1 MRFSTIIAGSLLTTG
16 VALSACQSENIEI
29 PKSELYTREFIK
41 EFGIADP
48 NHDWNNASQGT
59 VTVVTSSPTHVE
71 VLAEIKG
78 KRYIFADYR
87 KVTGTE
93 TINFTIPKGI
103 NNIIVTLNGREVPTT
118 LGATVNDTSRSRAI
132 WDDKTKDPL
141 VKISRSPYREIS
153 DKAVRSFGEYLPEDE
168 DNRGKVTQNFSYVAN
183 GPFTVY
189 PIFWNTNSYNTLGI
203 YYLKN
208 EGTDDEKMVYVPF
221 YTHKIKREGTSDGN
235 LEYLPK
241 EFYFEGYPAQTLSGN
256 HDIYIA
262 TWNPGWEHINGKD
275 KISDF
280 TEEDWK
286 AFEEKFIAN
295 GPGKCGLNLSN
306 EYYNFPQDVKDK
318 VIITD
323 FKYSFDVEQ
332 NKITVTEVQ
341 TSEVE
346 PFLRNYSDNDWV
358 YPGTSQCSMP
368 DYTEYRAEFDKGLK
382 YDEIVANGFK
392 PYPKWRSEGIHI
404 DIEKGTKFGMFIR
417 QQGNAPT
424 EESIQV
430 REVDM
435 IYDPERGYKMPS
447 EDDESF
453 KRMFSQSKYNRD
465 DMADSDNPTIT
476 VPAVHAATYIY
487 PAPSGINYQV
497 LGFEDWFNGPSNN
510 LDLNDMVF
518 FIDSENPLDIPEI
531 KDEDKPE
538 PEKYN
543 YIIAAED
550 LGGTCDWDFN
560 DLVIGVNVVSKN
572 YVEAEEGVE
581 GSTPSLPYKEVTV
594 TPLASGGT
602 LPIYL
607 MYTGKVSTSQSD
619 YNASVLNYLIG
630 REFHA
635 WLSNAQ
641 DAPLTPINVGANAS
655 TTGEPIT
662 FHIPDENYT
671 LAMHDKYSASDDGTN
686 NMGGFWVLVINQNDT
701 PYTPA
706 ITDGKGLNQ
715 ITDIP
720 EGKGITRIEAPR
732 PDLNMGNFAPQMLC
746 IDHEWFWPREGKKI
760 HLAYPASS
768 GPGFEGWVNDPTVQG
783 TWYGEG
789 KYVESLVT
797 KRPL

>member
-16 VALSACQSENIEI
+16 IALSACQSENIEI

-118 LGATVNDTSRSRAI
+118 LGATVNGGRTGASRTGHYGDSDPVVTISRTEEKDWLVLTAHDTKLYSKRMPEGSYNVENRGVTSDFIFQSEGDFIVYPLYWDTSQTPTFGVYYYDSEKKDIVHVDVYTA
-132 WDDKTKDPL
+132 DKTATDSADDNTIL
-141 VKISRSPYREIS
+141 VKRSPNINSFNTKNGQTANKNPNGETVSINDELRQKIKS
-153 DKAVRSFGEYLPEDE
+153 IVDKAFNDAKAEGVELQPGNGNYKYETFDCPNKIDGILTKACNELLSEIGVTDFLVHEWRFWSEGELDIRYSW
-168 DNRGKVTQNFSYVAN
+168 N
-183 GPFTVY
+183 Y
-189 PIFWNTNSYNTLGI
+189 PY
-203 YYLKN
+203 
-208 EGTDDEKMVYVPF
+208 
-221 YTHKIKREGTSDGN
+221 
-235 LEYLPK
+235 
-241 EFYFEGYPAQTLSGN
+241 
-256 HDIYIA
+256 
-262 TWNPGWEHINGKD
+262 KD
-275 KISDF
+275 KSDLKGVGGTQGNNNSAILEPSICEVVISKGIKIHI
-280 TEEDWK
+280 T
-286 AFEEKFIAN
+286 
-295 GPGKCGLNLSN
+295 PGTLFGAYIKTSQGYFYSNRERN
-306 EYYNFPQDVKDK
+306 EYPQLDAEKNIIEGKNASHASTWTGDK
-318 VIITD
+318 YGWT
-323 FKYSFDVEQ
+323 
-332 NKITVTEVQ
+332 
-341 TSEVE
+341 
-346 PFLRNYSDNDWV
+346 
-358 YPGTSQCSMP
+358 M
-368 DYTEYRAEFDKGLK
+368 
-382 YDEIVANGFK
+382 
-392 PYPKWRSEGIHI
+392 
-404 DIEKGTKFGMFIR
+404 
-417 QQGNAPT
+417 
-424 EESIQV
+424 
-430 REVDM
+430 
-435 IYDPERGYKMPS
+435 
-447 EDDESF
+447 
-453 KRMFSQSKYNRD
+453 
-465 DMADSDNPTIT
+465 
-476 VPAVHAATYIY
+476 
-487 PAPSGINYQV
+487 
-497 LGFEDWFNGPSNN
+497 LGFEDWPS
-510 LDLNDMVF
+510 LKSDGAIDTGADFDLNDFVF
-518 FIDSENPLDIPEI
+518 MLAGANPDVIPEGNV
-531 KDEDKPE
+531 EKPE

-572 YVEAEEGVE
+572 YVEAEDGVE

-619 YNASVLNYLIG
+619 YNASVQNYLIG

-706 ITDGKGLNQ
+706 ITDGKGLTQ

-720 EGKGITRIEAPR
+720 EGKGITRIEAPK
-732 PDLNMGNFAPQMLC
+732 PDLNIGSIAPQMLC

-768 GPGFEGWVNDPTVQG
+768 GPGFEGWVNDPGVQG